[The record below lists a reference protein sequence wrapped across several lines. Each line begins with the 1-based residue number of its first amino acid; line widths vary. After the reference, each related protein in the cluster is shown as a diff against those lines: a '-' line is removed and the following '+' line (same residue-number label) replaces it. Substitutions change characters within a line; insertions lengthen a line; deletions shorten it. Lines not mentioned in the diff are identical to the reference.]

1 MRFRYFLKVAGS
13 DGQNRNIIDDFLRLS
28 FTKRLNG
35 VGLLTFDLPANH
47 DSLAD
52 YEIDSII
59 TLERGQKHPSVNSN
73 YYFEFMGLY
82 RGMRKQADRD
92 GRRRVT
98 IYAPDG
104 MSLLAR
110 AIIAWKAGQNG
121 YSQWTNTKIDSIIA
135 QIIQTNYH
143 LTSGRV
149 LTRMSTP
156 GGFTRVFMYPIGT
169 PTSAAIEYSAAYK
182 NILTA
187 LQELTAINNDVVEMR
202 HSGNGTDGWTC
213 YVNNT
218 GSDRTGSVIFDL
230 GYSNMVNADLDLRRL
245 NEPTK
250 AVVAGQGEGTTRATV
265 VQTSAN
271 WSEYNHNE
279 IFVDARDQATTAALQ
294 ARGNAKL
301 AEEEY
306 RPKFVFNPDQ
316 TPGARYG
323 KHYFLGDTITARF
336 EGESFTQKI
345 VGVSMAVDE
354 QGRESLEIELD
365 DA

>member
-1 MRFRYFLKVAGS
+1 MRFRYFLKVAGA
-13 DGQNRNIIDDFLRLS
+13 DGQNRNIVDDFLRLS

-59 TLERGQKHPSVNSN
+59 TVERGQKHPSISSN
-73 YYFEFMGLY
+73 YYFEFVGLY

-98 IYAPDG
+98 IYAQDG

-121 YSQWTNTKIDSIIA
+121 YSQWSNTKVDSIIA
-135 QIIQTNYH
+135 QIIQTNYQSA
-143 LTSGRV
+143 SGRV
-149 LTRMSTP
+149 LTRMTAS
-156 GGFTRVFMYPIGT
+156 GGFTRLFLNPLGT
-169 PTSAAIEYSAAYK
+169 PASTTIDYAAAYK
-182 NILTA
+182 NVLA
-187 LQELTAINNDVVEMR
+187 AVQELTEINNDVVEVR
-202 HSGNGTDGWTC
+202 KSGGDGWTV
-213 YVNNT
+213 YINSMGT
-218 GSDRTGSVIFDL
+218 DRTDSVIFDL

-250 AVVAGQGEGTTRATV
+250 AVVAGQGEGSTRLTV

-279 IFVDARDQATTAALQ
+279 IFVDARDQSTTAVLQ
-294 ARGNAKL
+294 ARGDAKL

-306 RPKFVFNPDQ
+306 RPKFVFNPAQ
-316 TPGARYG
+316 TPACRYG
-323 KHYFLGDTITARF
+323 KHYYLGDTITARF
-336 EGESFTQKI
+336 EGESFAQKI
-345 VGVSMAVDE
+345 VGVTMAVDE
-354 QGRESLEIELD
+354 QGRESPELELD